1 MAEKQ
6 RRWCLQPSSCAAL
19 IPACC
24 HECVYARMLWALQ
37 EKLKPEMDPK
47 KMDAFGTKYYA
58 LDTGAVSTM

>member
-6 RRWCLQPSSCAAL
+6 RRWCLQPLSCAAL

-37 EKLKPEMDPK
+37 EKLKPT
-47 KMDAFGTKYYA
+47 MDAFGTKYYA